1 MRSNTSLQ
9 ISAQERALMGLM
21 VAGVMFVAGY
31 TIVRVNLSMSEPRV
45 SPDTIVNPVPSEGT
59 LWADGF

>member
-9 ISAQERALMGLM
+9 VSAQERALMGLM
-21 VAGVMFVAGY
+21 AAGAMFVAGY
-31 TIVRVNLSMSEPRV
+31 TIVRANLSLSEPQIAQ
-45 SPDTIVNPVPSEGT
+45 DTLVNAVPGEGT